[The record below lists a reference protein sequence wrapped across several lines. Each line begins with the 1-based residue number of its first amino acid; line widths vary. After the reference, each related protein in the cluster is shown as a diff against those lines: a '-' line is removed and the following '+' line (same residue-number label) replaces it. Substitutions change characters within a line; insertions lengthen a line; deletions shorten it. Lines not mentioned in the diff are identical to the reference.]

1 MSRINDIALGIEE
14 RVNQGCY
21 LHADDESNETLK
33 GKRKRLQTNHYINE
47 SARETKVKSSSNR
60 QKKTKQITK
69 TTPTKK
75 RKNILESDEE
85 DEDDST
91 VRKAHINR
99 LKRNRIENMMMKNV
113 FDDDLSLEPS
123 PRSGNDLTP
132 VEKGGTVFNVKTQLD
147 YDSESDG
154 EEKNNIRMRLERS
167 RKVSQ
172 QAKLQHHFDELKALR
187 EDDCFDDEA
196 SEGGEVNT
204 SVNGNNNVINI
215 TNNHIVTNPPQN
227 NLPYQYYNQPPMMLQ
242 DQYMNPRFQQ
252 TSYPFPEQTPM
263 YHHPSFQNGYHNYM
277 RGQIQYQS
285 FPLLQQSAAADPQT
299 IETPVRLR
307 LNEADIRLLI
317 QCCRMENT
325 VDSDWLNNY
334 ERVLNSK
341 LSSMVT
347 GRALSTSDQYWI
359 NNNKRYDRR
368 MRLTSVQED
377 LLFRLIELRIN

>member
-1 MSRINDIALGIEE
+1 MSRINNIASEIEE

-307 LNEADIRLLI
+307 LNEANIRLLI
-317 QCCRMENT
+317 QRYRMENT
-325 VDSDWLNNY
+325 VDRDWLNNY
-334 ERVLNSK
+334 ERILNSK
-341 LSSMVT
+341 LNGMVT

-359 NNNKRYDRR
+359 NNNKRSDRR
-368 MRLTSVQED
+368 MRLTSIQED